1 MIIIKI
7 NIKRNSLT
15 PISMRYDIT
24 WLKKK
29 FKYLLIKK
37 KKKKNSNTKS

>member
-7 NIKRNSLT
+7 NIKHNSLT

-24 WLKKK
+24 WLEKKIQILSHK
-29 FKYLLIKK
+29 H
-37 KKKKNSNTKS
+37 SS